1 MFGIISW
8 NYYFYYSNTFH
19 FLVITWAD
27 KNLPRKFS
35 WILLA
40 ISPREKQ
47 SHAKFWL
54 PVGNNHLP
62 SVVNRAYFKYVN
74 GGLIR
79 FYPVLNLFIMSV
91 CISIVLLVLTESFGF
106 RRGIGIN
113 HSIYMFKLVWLMYLF
128 ARSASLQTPDDN
140 HSYKNSFQSQEYS
153 HYCFHNVLLDKGP
166 A

>member
-1 MFGIISW
+1 MG
-8 NYYFYYSNTFH
+8 
-19 FLVITWAD
+19 
-27 KNLPRKFS
+27 
-35 WILLA
+35 
-40 ISPREKQ
+40 
-47 SHAKFWL
+47 
-54 PVGNNHLP
+54 
-62 SVVNRAYFKYVN
+62 RAYFKYVN

-113 HSIYMFKLVWLMYLF
+113 HSIYLFKLVWLMYLF
-128 ARSASLQTPDDN
+128 ARSASLQTPDHN

-153 HYCFHNVLLDKGP
+153 HHCFHNVLLDKGP